1 MKGKLKIA
9 VAKLVNSI
17 RRAEPPNMKR
27 LFAGATDTG
36 CVRSANQDSY
46 HIDPEGRFFVVAD
59 GMGGHAGG
67 EVASKIAVDSIRA
80 CLEALWDVETDI
92 QKLMQDAI
100 SKANQAIINDQAAN
114 PVRSDMGTTIVVL
127 LFRDEQPWYSHIG
140 DSRLY
145 RLRGAKLDQISEDH
159 TWIARAIQT
168 DVVNPEEA
176 KSHPWRHMLLQCLGR
191 EDVKATPAREI
202 EWQPGDRFLI
212 CSDGLTEEL
221 SDDRIAHHLKGI
233 RNCQQAA
240 QTLIESAKLRGGRDN
255 ITVVIVSNE
264 LNQNSQDD

>member
-1 MKGKLKIA
+1 
-9 VAKLVNSI
+9 
-17 RRAEPPNMKR
+17 MKR

-46 HIDPEGRFFVVAD
+46 YVDPDGRFFVVAD

-67 EVASKIAVDSIRA
+67 EVASQIAVDAIRA
-80 CLEALWDVETDI
+80 SLEAFWDVETDT
-92 QKLMQDAI
+92 QKLIENAI
-100 SKANQAIINDQAAN
+100 DKANQAIISDQSAN
-114 PVRSDMGTTIVVL
+114 PVRSDMGTTVVIL
-127 LFRDEQPWYSHIG
+127 VFRNDQPWFSHIG

-145 RLRGAKLDQISEDH
+145 RLRGAKLEQISDDH

-168 DVVNPEEA
+168 GVVNPEDA

-191 EDVKATPAREI
+191 EDIKAIPAREI

-221 SDDRIAHHLKGI
+221 SDDRIAHHLKSI
-233 RNCQQAA
+233 RNTQQAA
-240 QTLIESAKLRGGRDN
+240 QALIESAKLRGGRDN
-255 ITVVIVSNE
+255 ITVIIVSNE
-264 LNQNSQDD
+264 LTQNSQ

>member
-1 MKGKLKIA
+1 MGVKLKIA
-9 VAKLVNSI
+9 VAVLLNLI
-17 RRAEPPNMKR
+17 RRAEPPKMKR

-46 HIDPEGRFFVVAD
+46 YIDPEGRFFVVAD

-67 EVASKIAVDSIRA
+67 EVASRIAVDSIRA
-80 CLEALWDVETDI
+80 CLEAFWDVESDP

-100 SKANQAIINDQAAN
+100 DKANQAIINDQNAN
-114 PVRSDMGTTIVVL
+114 LVRSDMGTTVVVL
-127 LFRDEQPWYSHIG
+127 MFRNDQPWYCHIG

-145 RLRGAKLDQISEDH
+145 RLHGAKLEQISEDH

-168 DVVNPEEA
+168 GVVNPDEA

-191 EDVKATPAREI
+191 EDLKSITASEI

-221 SDDRIAHHLKGI
+221 SDDRIAHQLKSI
-233 RNCQQAA
+233 RNGQQAA
-240 QTLIESAKLRGGRDN
+240 QSLIESAKLRGGRDN

-264 LNQNSQDD
+264 LNQNN

>member
-1 MKGKLKIA
+1 
-9 VAKLVNSI
+9 
-17 RRAEPPNMKR
+17 MKR

-36 CVRSANQDSY
+36 CVRAANQDCY

-67 EVASKIAVDSIRA
+67 EVASQIAVDEIRK
-80 CLEALWDVETDI
+80 CLELQWDAEVSP

-100 SKANQAIINDQAAN
+100 DKANQAIIKDQDSH
-114 PVRSDMGTTIVVL
+114 PMRSDMGTTVVVL
-127 LFRDEQPWYSHIG
+127 LFRDEQPWYCHIG

-145 RLRGAKLDQISEDH
+145 RLHGAKIEQISEDH

-168 DVVNPEEA
+168 GVVNPDEA
-176 KSHPWRHMLLQCLGR
+176 KNHPWRHMLLQCLGR
-191 EDVKATPAREI
+191 EDLKSITAREV

-221 SDDRIAHHLKGI
+221 SDDRISQQLKNI

-240 QTLIESAKLRGGRDN
+240 ETLIESAKSRGGRDN
-255 ITVVIVSNE
+255 ITVVIISNE
-264 LNQNSQDD
+264 LNHN

>member
-1 MKGKLKIA
+1 VSVKLKIA
-9 VAKLVNSI
+9 IAELVNLI

-46 HIDPEGRFFVVAD
+46 YIDPEGRFFVVAD

-67 EVASKIAVDSIRA
+67 EVASQIAVDSIRS
-80 CLEALWDVETDI
+80 CLEALWDVEVTP

-100 SKANQAIINDQAAN
+100 DKANQAIINDQAAN

-127 LFRDEQPWYSHIG
+127 LFRDEQPWFCHIG

-145 RLRGAKLDQISEDH
+145 RLRGSKLEQISDDH

-168 DVVNPEEA
+168 GVVNPDEA

-191 EDVKATPAREI
+191 EDVKSITAREI
-202 EWQPGDRFLI
+202 EWQPGDRLLI

-221 SDDRIAHHLKGI
+221 TDDLIAGYLASDGTNDHIAQSLI
-233 RNCQQAA
+233 NAA
-240 QTLIESAKLRGGRDN
+240 NERGGGDN
-255 ITVVIVSNE
+255 ITVVIVSPQ
-264 LNQNSQDD
+264 LDK

>member
-1 MKGKLKIA
+1 MPVGVKLNIVTA
-9 VAKLVNSI
+9 QVNST
-17 RRAEPPNMKR
+17 RQAEPPKMKR

-46 HIDPEGRFFVVAD
+46 HIDPDGRFFIVAD

-67 EVASKIAVDSIRA
+67 EVASQIAVDCIREY
-80 CLEALWDVETDI
+80 LEALWDTESDP
-92 QKLMQDAI
+92 QKLIQDAI
-100 SKANQAIINDQAAN
+100 NKANQAILKDQSAN
-114 PVRSDMGTTIVVL
+114 PVRLDMGTTIVVL
-127 LFRDEQPWYSHIG
+127 IFRDEQPWYSHIG

-145 RLRGAKLDQISEDH
+145 RLRGAKLEQISDDH

-168 DVVNPEEA
+168 GVVNPEDA

-191 EDVKATPAREI
+191 EDVKSTIAREV

-233 RNCQQAA
+233 RNCQHAA

-255 ITVVIVSNE
+255 ITIVIISNE
-264 LNQNSQDD
+264 LNQKS

>member
-1 MKGKLKIA
+1 MKC
-9 VAKLVNSI
+9 
-17 RRAEPPNMKR
+17 

-46 HIDPEGRFFVVAD
+46 YIDPDGRFFVVAD

-67 EVASKIAVDSIRA
+67 EIASKIAVDSIRA
-80 CLEALWDVETDI
+80 CLESFWDAEIDP

-100 SKANQAIINDQAAN
+100 DKANQAIINDQMAN
-114 PVRSDMGTTIVVL
+114 PVRSDMGTTVVLL
-127 LFRDEQPWYSHIG
+127 LFRDERPWFCHIG

-145 RLRGAKLDQISEDH
+145 RLRGTKLEQISDDH

-168 DVVNPEEA
+168 GIVNAHDA
-176 KSHPWRHMLLQCLGR
+176 KIHPWRHMLLQCLGR
-191 EDVKATPAREI
+191 EDLKSITAREI

-212 CSDGLTEEL
+212 CSDGLTEEVT
-221 SDDRIAHHLKGI
+221 DARITHHLKSI
-233 RNCQQAA
+233 LNCQQAA
-240 QTLIESAKLRGGRDN
+240 EALIDSAKKHGGRDN

-264 LNQNSQDD
+264 LNPNS